1 MKYHMIAFFAGF
13 CLDMLFGDPYWL
25 PHPIRLIGSLISSL
39 ERMLIGAKGSRK
51 EEKNLHRVEEAVVEK
66 LGRKEEG
73 REEQKTEQTRKE
85 RQKTEQGTE
94 QTATE
99 QTATEQTV
107 KEEQKAKQTIKKEQR
122 MGRQEERRSKEN
134 SEKFRKGIMLAVIV
148 PVMSALMSALI
159 LLIAYKLHPIWGVMI
174 EAIMTYQILAAK
186 CLEVESMKVYKSLKE
201 EGLAAARKAVSM
213 IVGRDTQVLDE
224 TGVAKAA
231 IETVAE
237 NTSDG
242 VIAPMLYTALGGP
255 VFGFVYKAIN
265 TMDSMVGYK
274 NDRYLYFG
282 RAAAKLD
289 DAANYLP
296 ARICAFLM
304 IGCAFIGG
312 KEFDGRRAFRIYK
325 RDNRKHASPNSAQT
339 EAVCAGALGIQL
351 AGDASYFGK
360 VVKKPYIGDPVRAV
374 EFEDIRRVNKLMYL
388 TAWAGELLCL
398 LAMWGIGTL

>member
-66 LGRKEEG
+66 PGRKEEG

-85 RQKTEQGTE
+85 RQKTEQG
-94 QTATE
+94 TE

-148 PVMSALMSALI
+148 PVMSALMSAVI

-186 CLEVESMKVYKSLKE
+186 CLKVESMKVYKSLKE

-289 DAANYLP
+289 DAANYLS

-388 TAWAGELLCL
+388 TAWVGELLCL
-398 LAMWGIGTL
+398 LAMWGVGTL

>member
-51 EEKNLHRVEEAVVEK
+51 EEKNLHRVEKAAVEK
-66 LGRKEEG
+66 PGRKEEG
-73 REEQKTEQTRKE
+73 REEQKTEQRRKE

-122 MGRQEERRSKEN
+122 TGRQEERRSKEN
-134 SEKFRKGIMLAVIV
+134 SEKFRKGIILAVIV

-159 LLIAYKLHPIWGVMI
+159 LLIAYKLHPVCGVMI

-186 CLEVESMKVYKSLKE
+186 CLKVESMKVYKSLKE
-201 EGLAAARKAVSM
+201 EGLASARRAVSM

-289 DAANYLP
+289 DVANYLP
-296 ARICAFLM
+296 ARISAFLM

-398 LAMWGIGTL
+398 LAMWGVGTL

>member
-51 EEKNLHRVEEAVVEK
+51 EEKNLHRVEKAAVEK
-66 LGRKEEG
+66 PGRKEEG
-73 REEQKTEQTRKE
+73 REEQKTEQRRKE
-85 RQKTEQGTE
+85 RQKTEQG
-94 QTATE
+94 TE

-122 MGRQEERRSKEN
+122 TGRQEERRSKEN
-134 SEKFRKGIMLAVIV
+134 SEKFRKGIILAVIV

-159 LLIAYKLHPIWGVMI
+159 LLIAYKLHPVCGVMI

-186 CLEVESMKVYKSLKE
+186 CLKVESMKVYKSLKE
-201 EGLAAARKAVSM
+201 EGLASARRAVSM

-289 DAANYLP
+289 DVANYLP
-296 ARICAFLM
+296 ARISAFLM

-398 LAMWGIGTL
+398 LAMWGVGTL

>member
-1 MKYHMIAFFAGF
+1 MKYHMIAFFTGF

-51 EEKNLHRVEEAVVEK
+51 EEKNLHRVEKAAVEK
-66 LGRKEEG
+66 PGRKEEG

-99 QTATEQTV
+99 QTV

-122 MGRQEERRSKEN
+122 TGRQEERRSKEN
-134 SEKFRKGIMLAVIV
+134 SEKFRKGIILAVIV
-148 PVMSALMSALI
+148 PVMSALMSAMI
-159 LLIAYKLHPIWGVMI
+159 LLIAYKLHPILGVMI

-186 CLEVESMKVYKSLKE
+186 CLKVESMKVYKSLKE

-289 DAANYLP
+289 DVANYLP

-360 VVKKPYIGDPVRAV
+360 VVKKPYIGDSVRAV

>member
-66 LGRKEEG
+66 PGRKEEG

-85 RQKTEQGTE
+85 RQKTEQG
-94 QTATE
+94 TE

-134 SEKFRKGIMLAVIV
+134 SEKFRKGIILAVIV
-148 PVMSALMSALI
+148 PVMSALMSAMI
-159 LLIAYKLHPIWGVMI
+159 LLIAYKLHPILGVMI

-398 LAMWGIGTL
+398 LAMWGVGTL

>member
-51 EEKNLHRVEEAVVEK
+51 EEKNLHRVEKAAVEK
-66 LGRKEEG
+66 PGRKEEG
-73 REEQKTEQTRKE
+73 REEQKTEQRRKE

-99 QTATEQTV
+99 QTV
-107 KEEQKAKQTIKKEQR
+107 KEEQKAKQPIKKEQR
-122 MGRQEERRSKEN
+122 TGRQEERRSKEN
-134 SEKFRKGIMLAVIV
+134 SEKFRKGIILAVTVPIV
-148 PVMSALMSALI
+148 SALVSAL
-159 LLIAYKLHPIWGVMI
+159 LLVVAYKLHPVCGVMI

-186 CLEVESMKVYKSLKE
+186 CLKVESMKVYKSLKE

-289 DAANYLP
+289 DVANYLP
-296 ARICAFLM
+296 ARISAFLM

-398 LAMWGIGTL
+398 LAMWGVGTL

>member
-66 LGRKEEG
+66 PGRKEEG

-99 QTATEQTV
+99 QTV

-122 MGRQEERRSKEN
+122 TGRQEERRSKEN

-148 PVMSALMSALI
+148 PVMSALMSAVI

-186 CLEVESMKVYKSLKE
+186 CLKVESMKVYKSLKE